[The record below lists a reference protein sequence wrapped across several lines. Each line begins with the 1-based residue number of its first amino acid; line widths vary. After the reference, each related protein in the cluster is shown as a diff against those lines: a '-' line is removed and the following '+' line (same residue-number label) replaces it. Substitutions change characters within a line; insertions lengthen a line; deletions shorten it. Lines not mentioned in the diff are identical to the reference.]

1 MLGPTKCNGPRWCY
15 LRSSGG
21 VRSQTETNG
30 ALMVA
35 NNHAVAAAY
44 PPPLVEVGRP
54 PVAFAV
60 KVTPMSGGLRWIP
73 RRSRSR
79 GQVAAW
85 LVEVE
90 CPYGCKRPH
99 THGSGGPELL
109 EFVGQRAS
117 HCGRSKSANDRGYY
131 VVVPSSLVASAVAA
145 VES

>member
-1 MLGPTKCNGPRWCY
+1 
-15 LRSSGG
+15 
-21 VRSQTETNG
+21 
-30 ALMVA
+30 MVS
-35 NNHAVAAAY
+35 NNAVAAAY
-44 PPPLVEVGRP
+44 PPPLDEVRRP

-60 KVTPMSGGLRWIP
+60 KVIPMSKGRRWV
-73 RRSRSR
+73 RGSRTR
-79 GQVAAW
+79 GQVSAW

-109 EFVGQRAS
+109 EFVGHRAS

-145 VES
+145 VAA

>member
-1 MLGPTKCNGPRWCY
+1 MKRCI
-15 LRSSGG
+15 
-21 VRSQTETNG
+21 Q
-30 ALMVA
+30 MVP
-35 NNHAVAAAY
+35 NNAVAAAY

-60 KVTPMSGGLRWIP
+60 KVIPMSKGRRWV
-73 RRSRSR
+73 RGSRSR

-90 CPYGCKRPH
+90 CPYGCKSKIH
-99 THGSGGPELL
+99 IHGAPGPELL
-109 EFVGQRAS
+109 EFVGHRGS
-117 HCGRSKSANDRGYY
+117 HCGVKSANDRGYY

>member
-1 MLGPTKCNGPRWCY
+1 MPGPTKCNGPRWCY

-21 VRSQTETNG
+21 VRSQTMKQG

-35 NNHAVAAAY
+35 NNPAVAAAY

-109 EFVGQRAS
+109 EFVGHRGS
-117 HCGRSKSANDRGYY
+117 HCPVKSADDRGYF

>member
-1 MLGPTKCNGPRWCY
+1 
-15 LRSSGG
+15 
-21 VRSQTETNG
+21 
-30 ALMVA
+30 MVS
-35 NNHAVAAAY
+35 NNAVAAAY
-44 PPPLVEVGRP
+44 PPLVEVGRP

-60 KVTPMSGGLRWIP
+60 KVIPMSGGRRWF
-73 RRSRSR
+73 RGSRTR

-99 THGSGGPELL
+99 THGSG
-109 EFVGQRAS
+109 
-117 HCGRSKSANDRGYY
+117 YY

>member
-1 MLGPTKCNGPRWCY
+1 MPGPTKCNGPRWCY

-21 VRSQTETNG
+21 VRSQTMKQG

-35 NNHAVAAAY
+35 NNHAVAAC

-60 KVTPMSGGLRWIP
+60 KATPMSGGLRWF
-73 RRSRSR
+73 RGSKTR

-90 CPYGCKRPH
+90 CPYGCKSKTH
-99 THGSGGPELL
+99 THGVGPELL
-109 EFVGQRAS
+109 EFHGHRAS
-117 HCGRSKSANDRGYY
+117 HCGAKSGNGGYY
-131 VVVPSSLVASAVAA
+131 VVVPAALVASAVAA

>member
-1 MLGPTKCNGPRWCY
+1 MKRDNF
-15 LRSSGG
+15 
-21 VRSQTETNG
+21 
-30 ALMVA
+30 MVPKI
-35 NNHAVAAAY
+35 AVAAAY
-44 PPPLVEVGRP
+44 PPLVEVGRP

-60 KVTPMSGGLRWIP
+60 KVIPMSGGLRWF
-73 RRSRSR
+73 RGSRSR

-109 EFVGQRAS
+109 EFVGHRGS
-117 HCGRSKSANDRGYY
+117 HCPVKSANDRGYY

>member
-1 MLGPTKCNGPRWCY
+1 MK
-15 LRSSGG
+15 
-21 VRSQTETNG
+21 QG

-35 NNHAVAAAY
+35 NNPAVAAAY

-60 KVTPMSGGLRWIP
+60 KVTPMSEGRRWIP

-90 CPYGCKRPH
+90 CPYGCKAKTH

-109 EFVGQRAS
+109 EFVGHRAS
-117 HCGRSKSANDRGYY
+117 HCGAKSGNDGYY
-131 VVVPSSLVASAVAA
+131 VVVPAALVASAVAA
-145 VES
+145 VAA